1 MLFLDSFCRKLGAS
15 TNFSKKYRRLKIHLA
30 DVTQLRFR
38 QLTLM
43 AVSQRLHFAARY
55 ALRHLLLSILIALA
69 SAVVVFGLWYPGPY
83 RQMLDVGHIY
93 LVVLAVDVVCGP
105 LLTLVLASPCKHRR
119 ERWLD
124 FSLIGLIQL
133 AALAYG
139 MHSVWLAR
147 PVALVFEVDR
157 LVVVTANEI
166 NTDALPLAPTGLR
179 QLPWIGVLK
188 VGTRRAANN
197 DEFMRSVEQ
206 GLAGIS
212 LAVQPDW
219 WQPWSEAG
227 AAMRERTKPLD
238 ELIARKPAAA
248 LRLQSAVKAAGRPVS
263 ELRYLPL
270 VSSKTLDW
278 VVLLDE
284 QLEMVGW
291 APVDGF

>member
-1 MLFLDSFCRKLGAS
+1 
-15 TNFSKKYRRLKIHLA
+15 
-30 DVTQLRFR
+30 
-38 QLTLM
+38 M

-55 ALRHLLLSILIALA
+55 ALRHLFLSLLIALA
-69 SAVVVFGLWYPGPY
+69 SAAVVFGLWYPEPY
-83 RQMLDVGHIY
+83 RPMLNVGHIY
-93 LVVLAVDVVCGP
+93 LLVLAVDVVCGP
-105 LLTLVLASPCKHRR
+105 LLTVVLASPRKQRY

-157 LVVVTANEI
+157 LVVVTANEV

-179 QLPWIGVLK
+179 QLPWMGMLK
-188 VGTRRAANN
+188 AGTRRAATN

-206 GLAGIS
+206 GLAGIP

-219 WQPWSEAG
+219 WQPFDEAD
-227 AAMRERTKPLD
+227 AAMRARAKPLA
-238 ELIARKPAAA
+238 ELMARHSADAVVLQDAAKA
-248 LRLQSAVKAAGRPVS
+248 TGRLVS
-263 ELRYLPL
+263 DLRYLPL
-270 VSSKTLDW
+270 VSGKRLDW
-278 VVLLDE
+278 VALLDE

>member
-1 MLFLDSFCRKLGAS
+1 
-15 TNFSKKYRRLKIHLA
+15 
-30 DVTQLRFR
+30 
-38 QLTLM
+38 M

-69 SAVVVFGLWYPGPY
+69 SAVVVFGLWYPAPY

-93 LVVLAVDVVCGP
+93 LLVLAVDVVCGP
-105 LLTLVLASPCKHRR
+105 LLTLVLASPRKQRR

-157 LVVVTANEI
+157 LVVVTANDV

-179 QLPWIGVLK
+179 QLPWMGMLK
-188 VGTRRAANN
+188 AGTRRAATN

-206 GLAGIS
+206 GLAGIP

-219 WQPWSEAG
+219 WQPFDEAD
-227 AAMRERTKPLD
+227 AAMRARAKPLA
-238 ELIARKPAAA
+238 ELMARHSADAVVLQDAAKA
-248 LRLQSAVKAAGRPVS
+248 TGRLVS
-263 ELRYLPL
+263 DLRYLPL
-270 VSSKTLDW
+270 VSGKRLDW
-278 VVLLDE
+278 VALLDE